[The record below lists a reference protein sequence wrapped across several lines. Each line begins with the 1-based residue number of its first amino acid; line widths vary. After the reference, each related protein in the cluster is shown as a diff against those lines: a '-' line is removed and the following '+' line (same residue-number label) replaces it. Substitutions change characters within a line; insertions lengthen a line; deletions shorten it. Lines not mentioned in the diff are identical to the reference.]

1 MFFSQQD
8 RKNALEEYVYDVREK
23 LDGQW
28 KKYVN
33 SADKDAL
40 RALASQS
47 EDWLYTDEGEYRS
60 YTFAKLLA
68 NACFFDPVGEDATK
82 SAYVAR
88 LDGLKALG
96 DPVQMRYREH
106 DDRPR
111 ATAQFREVVTRFA
124 DQAGSGDEKYSHIA
138 EKDIS
143 TVVETCANAEAWLGN
158 KLASQAE
165 KPLDVKPV
173 ITSAEIRKK
182 SDE

>member
-1 MFFSQQD
+1 
-8 RKNALEEYVYDVREK
+8 
-23 LDGQW
+23 
-28 KKYVN
+28 
-33 SADKDAL
+33 
-40 RALASQS
+40 
-47 EDWLYTDEGEYRS
+47 
-60 YTFAKLLA
+60 
-68 NACFFDPVGEDATK
+68 
-82 SAYVAR
+82 
-88 LDGLKALG
+88 
-96 DPVQMRYREH
+96 MRYREH

-111 ATAQFREVVTRFA
+111 ATAQFREVVTKFA

-173 ITSAEIRKK
+173 ITSAEIKKK